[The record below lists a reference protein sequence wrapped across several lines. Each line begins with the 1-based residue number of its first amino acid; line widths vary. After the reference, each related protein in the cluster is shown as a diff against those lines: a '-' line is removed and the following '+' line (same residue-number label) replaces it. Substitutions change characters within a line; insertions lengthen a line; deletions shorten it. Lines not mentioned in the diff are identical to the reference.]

1 MHPEKKDISYIDKNK
16 DDIRSLIGNNAS
28 NAQYYVA
35 VWMGGEFG
43 EECMHVYVCPFNV
56 HLKLSKHC

>member
-1 MHPEKKDISYIDKNK
+1 MTSD
-16 DDIRSLIGNNAS
+16 SLVGNNAS

-43 EECMHVYVCPFNV
+43 EECIHVYV
-56 HLKLSKHC
+56 